1 MKCRHNLSKHKFKV
15 KLHNVL
21 LQILT
26 ETDDYIE
33 LTGYDNENENVIET
47 ARLDY
52 ICICSSCFLY
62 LLSYYSYLT
71 YYNYLT

>member
-1 MKCRHNLSKHKFKV
+1 MHNLSKHKFKV

-33 LTGYDNENENVIET
+33 LTDLIMKMKMSQKQL
-47 ARLDY
+47 ASIIFPY
-52 ICICSSCFLY
+52 I
-62 LLSYYSYLT
+62 LLVLFIYYSIVAT
-71 YYNYLT
+71 